1 MSVLLLAGA
10 VVHGIEDSERS
21 PRGEATMSND
31 VDSPLAVYVLVVVL
45 SLIAAVVAMVG
56 SRAAGFVLAAAAVA
70 QVVAIVL
77 LGGLSDPY
85 GIAGIVLSMAALAA
99 GIWFAFDKDAP
110 APPRRDDD
118 LAQWAAQQR
127 LSGD

>member
-1 MSVLLLAGA
+1 MEQRKAWRPSRVLCVCAAVLSFLLASVLSVLLLAGV

-56 SRAAGFVLAAAAVA
+56 SRAAGFVLAVAAAT
-70 QVVAIVL
+70 
-77 LGGLSDPY
+77 
-85 GIAGIVLSMAALAA
+85 
-99 GIWFAFDKDAP
+99 
-110 APPRRDDD
+110 
-118 LAQWAAQQR
+118 
-127 LSGD
+127 